1 MASLDVRISKEKSL
15 ISKTA
20 CFEFAKRFVI
30 RNGTLD
36 LSPVS
41 MRMIAAL
48 VNSIAVAPVLKRVSE
63 FINIQF
69 SLTYR
74 LR

>member
-1 MASLDVRISKEKSL
+1 
-15 ISKTA
+15 
-20 CFEFAKRFVI
+20 
-30 RNGTLD
+30 
-36 LSPVS
+36 

-63 FINIQF
+63 FMNIQF